1 MIENGLHLSDGE
13 KILRRYDFQGRL
25 NVADQPYDTE
35 NSLIITDNRVIRREI
50 TEDAF
55 SEREI
60 LLRDVNQVSASCQT
74 RQTGTNSKTDPK
86 RIVLYVIGTILLL
99 LFFSMEMF
107 FSGMARKVM
116 GVVFGILGIICLIAG
131 SKIKKKV
138 TILRKTFLT
147 IKIYDRENNNCVM
160 SIEMAYDEKA
170 EPTEIANEI
179 GEILLRMRSGEPT
192 DELSKSI
199 N

>member
-1 MIENGLHLSDGE
+1 MIENGLHLSHGE

-50 TEDAF
+50 TEDSF

-74 RQTGTNSKTDPK
+74 RQTGTRSKTDPK

-99 LFFSMEMF
+99 LFFSLEVF
-107 FSGMARKVM
+107 FSGMSRKVM
-116 GVVFGILGIICLIAG
+116 GVVFGIMGIICLIAG
-131 SKIKKKV
+131 SKIKKK
-138 TILRKTFLT
+138 TEILKRTFLT
-147 IKIYDRENNNCVM
+147 IKLYDRENNYCVM

-179 GEILLRMRSGEPT
+179 GEILFRMRSGEPT
-192 DELSKSI
+192 DEITKSI